1 MQFDQLKRRQFISL
15 LGGAAVMWPLVARA
29 QQPAKETTMP
39 VIGFMSARSPEESG
53 HLVDMFRRG
62 LKEGGFVE
70 GQNVRIEFRWAH
82 GDYDRLPALAA
93 DLVARNV
100 AVITA
105 VGGDPSPI
113 AAKQATVAIPIAFTV
128 GGDPVGAGL
137 VESFNRPGGNMT
149 GVTLRGATLMEP
161 KRLGLLHDLAPNVA
175 LVGALTN
182 PSFPAAANQAQDI
195 EVAARAIGQRVVVAT
210 ANNDDEL
217 EAAFASLG
225 SAGIGAL
232 LVAGSPYFDTRRDRI
247 IAFAARQRLPALY
260 PFREYAIA
268 GGVLSYGVSIT
279 DAYRQVGLYTARI
292 LKGTKPAEL
301 PVQQVDRFELIIN
314 LRTAKALGIA
324 ISDNLL
330 SLADEVIE

>member
-1 MQFDQLKRRQFISL
+1 MRRRQFMAL
-15 LGGAAVMWPLVARA
+15 LGGAAAWPTVARA
-29 QQPAKETTMP
+29 QQPAMP
-39 VIGFMSARSPEESG
+39 VIGFMSARAPGDSG
-53 HLVDMFRRG
+53 HLVEAFRRG
-62 LKEGGFVE
+62 LREGGFVE
-70 GQNVRIEFRWAH
+70 GQNVRIELRWAH
-82 GDYDRLPALAA
+82 GEYDRLAALAA

-100 AVITA
+100 TVIAA
-105 VGGDPSPI
+105 VGGDPSPL
-113 AAKQATVAIPIAFTV
+113 AAKQATATIPIAFTV
-128 GGDPVGAGL
+128 GGDPVSAGL

-161 KRLGLLHDLAPNVA
+161 KRLGLLHDLAPTVT
-175 LVGALTN
+175 LVGALIN
-182 PSFPAAANQAQDI
+182 PSFPAAAHQAQDI
-195 EVAARAIGQRVVVAT
+195 EAAARAIGQRVVVAE

-247 IAFAARQRLPALY
+247 IAFAARQRLPTLY
-260 PFREYAIA
+260 PFREYAVD

-279 DAYRQVGLYTARI
+279 DAYRQAGLYTAKL
-292 LKGTKPAEL
+292 LKGTKPADL
-301 PVQQVDRFELIIN
+301 PVQQVDKFELIIN
-314 LRTAKALGIA
+314 LKTAKALGIA